1 MGHVRIGW
9 RSGQSLAR
17 ERHTGKHEAHSPTRR
32 TFRDNAAV
40 GQQRLLPTV
49 IHKKPLLELDALDR
63 FLDLLEKLLGRRQYA
78 VDGVD
83 ENQHEFAGE
92 AIAER

>member
-1 MGHVRIGW
+1 M
-9 RSGQSLAR
+9 
-17 ERHTGKHEAHSPTRR
+17 
-32 TFRDNAAV
+32 
-40 GQQRLLPTV
+40 

-92 AIAER
+92 AIVERERRG

>member
-1 MGHVRIGW
+1 MDW

-17 ERHTGKHEAHSPTRR
+17 ERHTGEHEAHSPTRR

-49 IHKKPLLELDALDR
+49 IHKNPLVELDALERR
-63 FLDLLEKLLGRRQYA
+63 FLDWREKLLGRRQYA

-92 AIAER
+92 AVVER

>member
-1 MGHVRIGW
+1 MR
-9 RSGQSLAR
+9 
-17 ERHTGKHEAHSPTRR
+17 
-32 TFRDNAAV
+32 
-40 GQQRLLPTV
+40 
-49 IHKKPLLELDALDR
+49 KKPLLAFDELERAH
-63 FLDLLEKLLGRRQYA
+63 DLRAKLLGRRQYA